1 MGIWNKLFGTNT
13 NKELKQSAQKKEIKT
28 ENTLPPK
35 RAEDLFLKL
44 LTIEKME
51 NGGHCINFRNDVARA
66 IGELEHEAEIV
77 VPHLSMML
85 NLIPAEEIVLKEL
98 VPIPSINLLKSVLKE
113 IKLTLRKIDSQAAR
127 EALNQY
133 RNKKIETG
141 KCYWGWNL
149 IESSKIIQDVQALG
163 KK

>member
-1 MGIWNKLFGTNT
+1 
-13 NKELKQSAQKKEIKT
+13 
-28 ENTLPPK
+28 
-35 RAEDLFLKL
+35 
-44 LTIEKME
+44 ME